1 MLIARYKIATTLSW
15 WEKMTPQFVRDL
27 NIGKRLGLGFAVL
40 LLLSLAVVAIGIT
53 RLNAV
58 AGATRDL
65 LKEPLAT
72 ERLVSDWNRNIS
84 AGVRRTSAI
93 ARSSDTSLGT
103 FFAEDQATSTKKSS
117 ELQQAIGTQ
126 MRTAQEKAAF
136 AEVGALRKVY
146 LSSRDQIVSL
156 KKEGKLDEAN
166 QVLDQNFTPA
176 AKRYLIKIEELQ
188 NEERRQ
194 IDQAAMYIE
203 ANYQSGR
210 NLMLVFG
217 VVMLILGVLI
227 SWLLTRSITQP
238 LAKAV
243 GFAREVAS
251 GNLSATIRSDRDD
264 ETGQLIDALQAM
276 VTNLSTLVTGVR
288 NATDNIS
295 VSAQQI
301 ASGNADLSHRTE
313 SQASSLEETASAM
326 EELTSTVRQNADHAH
341 QANQLAVS
349 ASGIAIKG
357 GAVVRQVVTTMAA
370 INDSSRKIVD
380 IIGVIDGIAF
390 QTNILALNAA
400 VEAARAGEQGRG
412 FAVVAAEVRNLAQR
426 SASAAKEIKT
436 LISDSVK
443 QVEQGNR
450 QVDEAGKTMND
461 VVDSVGQ
468 VVGIMQEITV
478 ASQEQRAGIE
488 QINTAITQMDDM
500 TQQNAALVE
509 QAAAAAESM
518 RNQTVLLLRD
528 VSAFI
533 ITDRARTAAP
543 AQVNARLL
551 MQG

>member
-1 MLIARYKIATTLSW
+1 
-15 WEKMTPQFVRDL
+15 MTPQFVRNL
-27 NIGKRLGLGFAVL
+27 NIGKRLGLGFAIL
-40 LLLSLAVVAIGIT
+40 LLLSMVAILIGIT

-58 AGATRDL
+58 AGATREL

-72 ERLVSDWNRNIS
+72 ERFVSEWNLVIN
-84 AGVRRTSAI
+84 AAVRRTAAI
-93 ARSSDTSLGT
+93 ARSSDQSLSG
-103 FFAEDQATSTKKSS
+103 FFASDQDYTTKKAS
-117 ELQQAIGTQ
+117 ELQLAIGTRMQ
-126 MRTAQEKAAF
+126 SDREKTVF
-136 AEVGALRKVY
+136 AEIGELRKAY
-146 LSSRDQIVSL
+146 LSSRNAIVAL
-156 KKEGKLDEAN
+156 KKEGKFDEAN
-166 QVLDQNFTPA
+166 QMLDQTFTPA
-176 AKRYLIKIEELQ
+176 SKSYILKVEELQ
-188 NEERRQ
+188 NEQRRQ
-194 IDQAAMYIE
+194 IDQAAAGIE
-203 ANYQSGR
+203 DNYLQGR
-210 NLMLVFG
+210 NLMLLFG
-217 VVMLILGVLI
+217 AVMLILGTLV
-227 SWLLTRSITQP
+227 SWLLTRSITEP

-243 GFAREVAS
+243 SFAREVAR
-251 GNLSATIRSDRDD
+251 GNLSVTIRSNRGD

-276 VTNLSTLVTGVR
+276 VTNLSTLVTSVR
-288 NATDNIS
+288 VATDNIS

-301 ASGNADLSHRTE
+301 ASGNADLSNRTE

-326 EELTSTVRQNADHAH
+326 EELTGTVRQSADHAH

-349 ASGIAIKG
+349 ASGVAIKG

-436 LISDSVK
+436 LISDSVA

-461 VVDSVGQ
+461 VVGSVGQ
-468 VVGIMQEITV
+468 VAGIMQEITV

-488 QINTAITQMDDM
+488 QINQAITQMDDM

-518 RNQTVLLLRD
+518 RNQTVLLLGE
-528 VSAFI
+528 VSAFT
-533 ITDRARTAAP
+533 ITDRARVATP
-543 AQVNARLL
+543 ARTSSLLRLP
-551 MQG
+551 G